1 MSTRHAFIENLKHQ
15 LDEWD
20 ADLAELET
28 KAASAKEELKAGYQH
43 DLAALRQQRDEAMRK
58 LNELRA
64 TTGDAWE
71 DLKQGA
77 ETAWSD
83 LKSAFAKACGKL
95 QD

>member
-20 ADLAELET
+20 ADLADLEA
-28 KAASAKEELKAGYQH
+28 KAANAKEELKSGYQH
-43 DLAALRQQRDEAMRK
+43 DLATLRAQRDEAMRK
-58 LNELRA
+58 LDELRA
-64 TTGDAWE
+64 TTEDAWG

-77 ETAWSD
+77 DMAWAD
-83 LKSAFAKACGKL
+83 LKSAFARARGKL